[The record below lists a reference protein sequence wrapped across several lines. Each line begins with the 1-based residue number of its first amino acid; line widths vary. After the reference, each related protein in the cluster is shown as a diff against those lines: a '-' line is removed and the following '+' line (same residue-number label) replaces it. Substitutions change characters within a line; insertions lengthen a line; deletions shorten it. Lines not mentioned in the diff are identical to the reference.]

1 MPVNKKSPILRI
13 IAWLH
18 LWPGLISGL
27 IVFIVSITG
36 CLFVF
41 QKEISELTRKK
52 ILFISSHHPANT
64 FPLHILM
71 DNAQSALG
79 NDKHITYITAYADPS
94 RAWEMMAYAPDDS
107 KAVFFPNTL
116 RYYESVFV
124 NPYTGAVTG
133 KINYKKDFFVI
144 IKYIHWSL
152 FLNTI
157 YGQPIVGWSTLIFM
171 LILITG
177 MILWFPGK
185 WNRHEI
191 KKAFTIAWRS
201 RWKRVNY
208 DLHNVLGFYI
218 FSIALILAF
227 TGILFAFGW
236 LRNMFSDVKHP
247 RSKTA
252 VQVSDQ
258 MLTSQPEGFLPDQI
272 FQAVRKHF
280 PNAKRFILQLPAD
293 STAPI
298 YLSVYFQNEVYY
310 DARTLAFDSQT
321 GRLISDEAFSF
332 KTFGEKM
339 LQMNYDIH
347 VGSIGGITGKI
358 IAFIGSLICASLP
371 ITGFIIWWG
380 KRKKKTNKN
389 RKPVILVSES
399 C

>member
-1 MPVNKKSPILRI
+1 MPVNKKSPFLRI
-13 IAWLH
+13 ISWLH

-27 IVFIVSITG
+27 IVFIVSFTG

-52 ILFISSHHPANT
+52 IFFISRQHST
-64 FPLHILM
+64 STLPLRVLI
-71 DNAQSALG
+71 NRTQSALG
-79 NDKHITYITAYADPS
+79 SDKQITYITVYTDPS
-94 RAWEMMAYAPDDS
+94 RTWELMAYAPGDPKS
-107 KAVFFPNTL
+107 VFFPNTL
-116 RYYESVFV
+116 RYYESAFV

-157 YGQPIVGWSTLIFM
+157 YGQPIVGWSTLIFI

-177 MILWFPGK
+177 LILWFPGK

-227 TGILFAFGW
+227 TGMLFAFGW
-236 LRNMFSDVKHP
+236 LRSMFSDAKHSRSRIETKTFHYLLNPQP
-247 RSKTA
+247 RN
-252 VQVSDQ
+252 D
-258 MLTSQPEGFLPDQI
+258 LPDQI

-280 PNAKRFILQLPAD
+280 PEAKRFILQLPAD
-293 STAPI
+293 STSPI
-298 YLSVYFQNEVYY
+298 YLNVYFRNEVYY
-310 DARTLAFDSQT
+310 DARTFAFDSRT
-321 GRLISDEAFSF
+321 GRLLSEEAFST
-332 KTFGEKM
+332 KTLGEKI

-347 VGSIGGITGKI
+347 VGAIGGIAGKI
-358 IAFIGSLICASLP
+358 IAFFGSLICASLP
-371 ITGFIIWWG
+371 VTGFVIWLG
-380 KRKKKTNKN
+380 KRKKKAK
-389 RKPVILVSES
+389 RKYIFSKFRV
-399 C
+399 